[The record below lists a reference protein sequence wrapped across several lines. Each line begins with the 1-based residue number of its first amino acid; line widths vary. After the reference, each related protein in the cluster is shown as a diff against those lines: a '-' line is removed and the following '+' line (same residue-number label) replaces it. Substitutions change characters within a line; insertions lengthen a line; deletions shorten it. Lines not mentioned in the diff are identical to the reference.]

1 MQNQRYV
8 QLRQQ
13 LIAATISLGV
23 ILIIGTIGYGLLEHW
38 TLIDAAYMTVI
49 TLSTVGFSETHPLSP
64 QSRVF
69 TIVLIFMGVVNIGF
83 LLNRLTEAFTQG
95 YFQDR
100 LRLQRQQRLINTLD
114 QHYIICGF
122 GRMGHQVALEFAAEK
137 IPFLVIDRVE
147 AKIEQAMNLGYAAI
161 QGDASLDHTLVT
173 AGIGRAQCL
182 VLTLASDAENLYI
195 LLSAKTLNTQLRT
208 IARAT
213 SEEAVQK
220 LQRAGAD
227 TVISPHVT
235 GAKRMA
241 AVALRPQIINFL
253 DGILTSSDR
262 SFYLEEFKVQT
273 QTCPYVGQTLNL
285 GELTTQSGSL
295 ILAIGRQDGSLLK
308 SPSGSIHLLEGD
320 TFICLGTPEQLRS
333 LNQLLIPL

>member
-1 MQNQRYV
+1 MENQRYC

-13 LIAATISLGV
+13 LIGATISLGV
-23 ILIIGTIGYGLLEHW
+23 ILIIGTIGYTLLEHW
-38 TLIDAAYMTVI
+38 SLVDAAYMTVI

-69 TIVLIFMGVVNIGF
+69 TIVLIFMGIVNIGF
-83 LLNRLTEAFTQG
+83 LLNRLTDAFTQG

-100 LRLQRQQRLINTLD
+100 LRLQRQERLINTLD
-114 QHYIICGF
+114 QHYIVCGF
-122 GRMGHQVALEFAAEK
+122 GRIGYQVALEFAAEN
-137 IPFLVIDRVE
+137 IPFVVIDRAE
-147 AKIEQAMNLGYAAI
+147 TEIERAMNLGYPAI
-161 QGDASLDHTLVT
+161 QGDAGLDSTLT
-173 AGIGRAQCL
+173 LAGIERAQCL
-182 VLTLASDAENLYI
+182 VITLASDPDNLYI
-195 LLSAKTLNTQLRT
+195 LLSAKTLNAQIRT

-213 SEEAVQK
+213 HEEAVHK

-227 TVISPHVT
+227 TVISPYVT

-241 AVALRPQIINFL
+241 AAALRPQIINFL

-262 SFYLEEFKVQT
+262 SFYLEEFQVLP
-273 QTCPYVGQTLNL
+273 QTCPYVGQTVNL
-285 GELTTQSGSL
+285 ADLITQSGSL
-295 ILAIGRQDGSLLK
+295 ILAIGRKDGSLLK